1 MGPARFLAF
10 VVDSVFRE
18 CHISG
23 MVRKKK
29 QVAPISLSRREREI
43 LETLYGL
50 KKATAAEIREALP
63 LPPTYTAVRTHLT
76 NLERKGCVTIESDGT
91 RYIYQPTLPRHEMGQ
106 KAIGDAMRTFFD
118 NKIELVVSTLIDQSE
133 SKISKEQ
140 LDRIAVLIANARKAG
155 L

>member
-1 MGPARFLAF
+1 MPDFWHLLLTARQAG
-10 VVDSVFRE
+10 

-29 QVAPISLSRREREI
+29 SVAPGALSRREREI
-43 LETLYGL
+43 LEALYSL
-50 KKATAAEIREALP
+50 KNATAAEIRDALQS
-63 LPPTYTAVRTHLT
+63 PPTYTAVRTHLT
-76 NLERKGCVTIESDGT
+76 NLERKGCITFRSDGT
-91 RYIYQPTLPRHEMGQ
+91 RYIYQPTLPREEMGQ
-106 KAIGDAMRTFFD
+106 KVIGEAMKTFFD

-140 LDRIAVLIANARKAG
+140 FDRLEKLIASARKAG

>member
-1 MGPARFLAF
+1 MPDFWHSL
-10 VVDSVFRE
+10 VDCILRR

-23 MVRKKK
+23 MVRKTKSNAH
-29 QVAPISLSRREREI
+29 VTLSRREREI
-43 LETLYGL
+43 LEALYLL
-50 KKATAAEIREALP
+50 KRATAAEIREALP
-63 LPPTYTAVRTHLT
+63 RPPSYTAVRTHLT
-76 NLERKGCVTIESDGT
+76 NLERKRCVSIESDGT
-91 RYIYQPTLPRHEMGQ
+91 RYIYQPTLPRQEMGQ

-140 LDRIAVLIANARKAG
+140 LDRLAAIIASARKAG

>member
-1 MGPARFLAF
+1 
-10 VVDSVFRE
+10 
-18 CHISG
+18 
-23 MVRKKK
+23 MVRKN
-29 QVAPISLSRREREI
+29 QSTAHVTLSRREREI

-50 KKATAAEIREALP
+50 KTATAAEIREAMAR
-63 LPPTYTAVRTHLT
+63 PPSYTAVRTHLT
-76 NLERKGCVTIESDGT
+76 NLERKGCVKFESDGT
-91 RYIYQPTLPRHEMGQ
+91 RYIYHPTLPRHEMGQ

-140 LDRIAVLIANARKAG
+140 LDRLAAIIASARKAG